1 MIDGIK
7 IYCNNL
13 SQQIW
18 ERLPY
23 LSFATKIDEQTGEQ
37 LSKTR
42 HAEYKGLHF
51 ELKPST
57 IIKDKVNCYLHGSIA
72 KYHNNGLDNAF
83 DYDFECLCQS
93 LADLQKTFNIEPQ
106 QTILRGF
113 EFGLNISLPFP
124 AQTALDRLKTF
135 KSNRFATMYAGR
147 QNIGYKV
154 DHQKYTLKIYD
165 KGKQTKTKK
174 KNMLRIEIQIKKW
187 SL

>member
-1 MIDGIK
+1 
-7 IYCNNL
+7 
-13 SQQIW
+13 
-18 ERLPY
+18 
-23 LSFATKIDEQTGEQ
+23 
-37 LSKTR
+37 
-42 HAEYKGLHF
+42 
-51 ELKPST
+51 
-57 IIKDKVNCYLHGSIA
+57 
-72 KYHNNGLDNAF
+72 
-83 DYDFECLCQS
+83 